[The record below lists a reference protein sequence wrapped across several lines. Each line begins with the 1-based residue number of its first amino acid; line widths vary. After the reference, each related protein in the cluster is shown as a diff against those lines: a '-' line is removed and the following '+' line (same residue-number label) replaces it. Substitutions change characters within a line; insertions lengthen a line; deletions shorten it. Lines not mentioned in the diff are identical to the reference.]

1 MIKAEIDAVN
11 ETCNLD
17 IRGKLGDVSCETQYL
32 VGSLASSIED
42 VDVRYVFLK
51 DMLKF
56 VVNEMKEIEKNA

>member
-1 MIKAEIDAVN
+1 MLKAEIDAVN
-11 ETCNLD
+11 KTCQLD

-32 VGSLASSIED
+32 VGRLASSIED

-56 VVNEMKEIEKNA
+56 VVKEMKEIEKNA